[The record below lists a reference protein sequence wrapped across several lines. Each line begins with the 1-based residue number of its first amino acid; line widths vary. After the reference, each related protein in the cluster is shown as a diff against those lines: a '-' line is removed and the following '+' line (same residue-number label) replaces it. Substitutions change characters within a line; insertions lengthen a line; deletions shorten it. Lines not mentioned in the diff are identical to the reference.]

1 MNASGKGQ
9 QPDRKKISV
18 VQLTIKST
26 LVMANGNRRIPRSD
40 HRLDSYIRTTTNAL
54 LVPGPPPAWQRLGLS
69 EAEKDQWKA
78 LHDEW
83 RMAFG
88 RNADQRLR
96 SAVAIKDKNNVRK
109 RFTAFSTPILIRL
122 QAQTHLTTDD
132 RVVFNVPLRKR
143 TVTKRSEMHDAPVV
157 KLQNMEG
164 GWIKVRVRLQAS
176 EGRGRIHPQAD
187 HMEIRYA
194 LIPLGATPPETGM
207 DCSGSAL
214 TRRALSVLKLPSDAL
229 GKVIYLFCR
238 WVNAS
243 DLKKSGPWSNR
254 VQAIVS

>member
-1 MNASGKGQ
+1 M
-9 QPDRKKISV
+9 
-18 VQLTIKST
+18 QLIIKST
-26 LVMANGNRRIPRSD
+26 LAMANGNRRIPRAD

-83 RMAFG
+83 ALAYG
-88 RNADQRLR
+88 RNTDARLR
-96 SAVAIKDKNNVRK
+96 SAVAIKSKNDVRK
-109 RFTAFSTPILIRL
+109 RFTTFTLPILMRL
-122 QAQTHLTTDD
+122 QVKPDLTTDD
-132 RVVFNVPLRKR
+132 RAVFNIPLRKR

-164 GWIKVRVRLQAS
+164 GWIKVRVRLQGS

-194 LIPLGATPPETGM
+194 LVPLGASPPGTAM
-207 DCSGSAL
+207 DCPEMNV
-214 TRRALSVLKLPSDAL
+214 TTRALSVLTLPSDAL
-229 GKVIYLFCR
+229 GKVIYVFCR

-254 VQAIVS
+254 VKAIVS